1 VSTAHETVTARFLE
15 FLHWRATAFQSED
28 VREAAS
34 LHLLDSIA
42 AIVSGRRLAAGM
54 AAAQW
59 ISGRGQAGMSSCAG
73 LSARHDVEHA
83 ALFNA
88 MCAHAD
94 ESDDSHEPSR
104 SHPGASVIP
113 VVLAMA
119 ENHQSPPDAVLE
131 AIVVGYEA
139 CALMNW
145 LIWGARTIRGHPGSS
160 THAYG
165 GLWGSAMAAGWLSR
179 FDDREM
185 RSLIG
190 YTAHLAG
197 GARTWLRDK
206 RHVEKAFAFAG
217 MPAWNAVRAAG
228 LVAAGWPGVNDALD
242 GSPSFFSTLGRE
254 ADTGAFSYAA
264 ARRPAVLETSIKKY
278 CVGSPAQAAVQAA
291 EELAT
296 DGVIPSE
303 IIAVRCFLPAELAV
317 VVDNRAMSDINVQYL
332 LAATLADGVFSF
344 ALAHDP
350 QHLRRP
356 DIAALMKLTKLAADP
371 AMQPIRQARV
381 EVDLSD
387 GRTMSKSAS
396 AVRGSREN
404 PMTRQEV
411 EAKARDLMGE
421 VLDAAQCLDLIRSCQ
436 HMDANSVQRI
446 ARGLRNSR

>member
-1 VSTAHETVTARFLE
+1 VSAESVTARFLE
-15 FLHWRATAFQSED
+15 FLHWRAAEFQSED

-34 LHLLDSIA
+34 LHLLDSVA

-59 ISGRGQAGMSSCAG
+59 MSGRGRAGMCSCAG
-73 LSARHDVEHA
+73 LSAKHDVEDA

-113 VVLAMA
+113 AVLAMA
-119 ENHQSPPDAVLE
+119 EDRQSPPDAVLE

-165 GLWGSAMAAGWLSR
+165 GLWGSAMAAGWLSG

-228 LVAAGWPGVNDALD
+228 LVAAGWPGVDDALD

-291 EELAT
+291 EELVAE
-296 DGVIPSE
+296 GVIPSE

-317 VVDNRAMSDINVQYL
+317 VVDNHAMSDINVQYL
-332 LAATLADGVFSF
+332 LAATLADGVFRF

-356 DIAALMKLTKLAADP
+356 DIAALVKLIKLAADP

-421 VLDAAQCLDLIRSCQ
+421 ALDAAQCLDLIRSCR
-436 HMDANSVQRI
+436 HMDANSVRRI
-446 ARGLRNSR
+446 ACGLRNSC

>member
-1 VSTAHETVTARFLE
+1 MTAQFLE
-15 FLHWRATAFQSED
+15 FLHWRASEFQSED

-59 ISGRGQAGMSSCAG
+59 LSGRRRPGMCSCAG
-73 LSARHDVEHA
+73 LSSKHDVEDA

-119 ENHQSPPDAVLE
+119 EDHQSPPDAVLE
-131 AIVVGYEA
+131 AITVGYEA

-145 LIWGARTIRGHPGSS
+145 LIWGAQTIRGHPGSS

-165 GLWGSAMAAGWLSR
+165 GLWGSAMAAGWLCG
-179 FDDREM
+179 FEDREM
-185 RSLIG
+185 RSLVG
-190 YTAHLAG
+190 YTSHLAG

-228 LVAAGWPGVNDALD
+228 LVAAGWPGVDDALD
-242 GSPSFFSTLGRE
+242 GSPSFFSTLGRDP
-254 ADTGAFSYAA
+254 DTGAFSYAA
-264 ARRPAVLETSIKKY
+264 ARPPAVLETSIKKY
-278 CVGSPAQAAVQAA
+278 CVGSPAQAAIQAA
-291 EELAT
+291 EELSSE
-296 DGVIPSE
+296 GIIPSE
-303 IIAVRCFLPAELAV
+303 IVAVRCFLPAELAV

-332 LAATLADGVFSF
+332 LAATLADGSF
-344 ALAHDP
+344 RFGLAHDP
-350 QHLRRP
+350 EQLRRP
-356 DIAALMKLTKLAADP
+356 DITALMQLTKLVADP

-387 GRTMSKSAS
+387 GRTMSKSTS

-404 PMTRQEV
+404 PMTRPEV
-411 EAKARDLMGE
+411 EAKARDLMSE
-421 VLDAAQCLDLIRSCQ
+421 ALDEAHCLDLIRSCQ
-436 HMDANSVQRI
+436 RLDTNSVQRI
-446 ARGLRNSR
+446 ACGLRNSG